1 MQTIVIG
8 RVLRVRRRSGGGW
21 RVRLVD
27 TGGALA
33 AAEIVPAN
41 PLPPPAVGRWIALHG
56 RFLPAPDW
64 DSCSRWSCRPR
75 RRDVIVTLFCTSVTL
90 GIAHATSPTSRL
102 MR

>member
-56 RFLPAPDW
+56 RLRYDEEHRWYTVDPVEAWQEAPATDG
-64 DSCSRWSCRPR
+64 
-75 RRDVIVTLFCTSVTL
+75 L
-90 GIAHATSPTSRL
+90 A
-102 MR
+102 